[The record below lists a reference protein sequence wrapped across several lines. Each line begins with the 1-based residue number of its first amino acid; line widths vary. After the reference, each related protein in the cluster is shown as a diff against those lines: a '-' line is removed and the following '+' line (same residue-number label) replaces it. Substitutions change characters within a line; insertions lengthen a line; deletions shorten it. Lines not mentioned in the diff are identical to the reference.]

1 MAASVVESNWR
12 PENREKVTL
21 RFTIHNAIQ
30 MCQVAGK
37 SLQSLPMQAFGAK
50 WTIKVCFTDSGN
62 TLLNLR
68 LDPRFGGSQ
77 QLSDYS
83 FQVRVVNVDG
93 SLTRKCAAQT
103 GSGHTADTKAIKTAE
118 LLSARGGFLH
128 QSQGFLHQY
137 RVIFDVDLY
146 STKGSAE
153 QGSGTAQCISGT
165 APAVPA
171 STLVRDHAALL
182 EVTQRYPSAQNPSLS
197 THFCSTPQSGDL
209 SDITFT
215 VGGTDFPAHRVI
227 LSARSEVFR
236 AMFKAGGV
244 EATTG
249 QISIPDIDPVAFK
262 QLLRFIYTDEVE
274 AGAMEAM
281 ADHLYIAS
289 TKYQLERLQVMSGLY
304 LSKTLS
310 TTNAVERLLLAE
322 TNSAALVK
330 QEAMRFIAAHMAEIR
345 TTEAYRKLREHPD
358 LLMDLLDMAAGLAP
372 AGAEGSKVGQKR
384 PRE

>member
-1 MAASVVESNWR
+1 M
-12 PENREKVTL
+12 
-21 RFTIHNAIQ
+21 
-30 MCQVAGK
+30 
-37 SLQSLPMQAFGAK
+37 
-50 WTIKVCFTDSGN
+50 
-62 TLLNLR
+62 
-68 LDPRFGGSQ
+68 
-77 QLSDYS
+77 
-83 FQVRVVNVDG
+83 
-93 SLTRKCAAQT
+93 
-103 GSGHTADTKAIKTAE
+103 ADTKAIKTAE

-153 QGSGTAQCISGT
+153 QGSGTAQCI
-165 APAVPA
+165 

-236 AMFKAGGV
+236 AMLKAGGV